1 MTEPKSSHYELCSD
15 STARNP
21 RLKHQPN
28 LITTD
33 IEALL
38 VRVGR
43 NDAGQIDPHSLWRE
57 IARALNAWHP
67 HVDSDGVLK
76 IDTAIS
82 EWVTR
87 VRKPNIKYFSHI
99 LTAYQI
105 TVAAKQQGSTWLLRR
120 EQLASWLGID
130 RERLWADD
138 ETFGQPAT
146 LPISPVLEQA
156 RAFHLAIQALPVGK
170 YIRNRLTLSLDAH
183 IAALSNLAD
192 TNAGKRS

>member
-1 MTEPKSSHYELCSD
+1 MTEPKTSHYELCSD
-15 STARNP
+15 STSRNP
-21 RLKHQPN
+21 RFKHQPN
-28 LITTD
+28 LITSD

-43 NDAGQIDPHSLWRE
+43 NDAGQIDPHSLWCE
-57 IARALNAWHP
+57 IARALNVWQP
-67 HVDSDGVLK
+67 HIDTDGVTE
-76 IDTAIS
+76 IDSGIS
-82 EWVTR
+82 KWVTR
-87 VRKPNIKYFSHI
+87 VCNPKVKHSSHI
-99 LTAYQI
+99 LTCNQI
-105 TVAAKQQGSTWLLRR
+105 WMAAKKYRPGWLLRR
-120 EQLASWLGID
+120 EELASWLGID
-130 RERLWADD
+130 RARLWADD

-170 YIRNRLTLSLDAH
+170 DIRNRLTLSLDAH